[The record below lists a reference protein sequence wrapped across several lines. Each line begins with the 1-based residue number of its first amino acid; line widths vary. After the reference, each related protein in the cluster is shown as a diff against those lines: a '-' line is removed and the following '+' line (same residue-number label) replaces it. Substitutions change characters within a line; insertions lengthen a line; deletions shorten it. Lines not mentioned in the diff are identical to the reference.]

1 MPVKLNLSWTWTWP
15 QYSSSS
21 LKCSKNSGWLWHC
34 NENLKNPHHNSL
46 IINRRRRKASLFV
59 QLVPMFSA
67 HFLYIYKEEEEN
79 GVHATEASNTFSH
92 SNVWKNQMT
101 RCHCQKCS
109 VVIKQA
115 DGEKLQKNL
124 IYSHVRTI
132 GAAAW
137 PERKTSLTA
146 MSRWSVCT
154 ASPLSALCSVM
165 SLPL

>member
-1 MPVKLNLSWTWTWP
+1 MFLKQWMTATLQWKL
-15 QYSSSS
+15 Q
-21 LKCSKNSGWLWHC
+21 K
-34 NENLKNPHHNSL
+34 PHHNPL

-67 HFLYIYKEEEEN
+67 HFLYIYKEEEN

-92 SNVWKNQMT
+92 SNMWKNRMT

-109 VVIKQA
+109 VVIKEA
-115 DGEKLQKNL
+115 DGENLQKNV

-137 PERKTSLTA
+137 PERKTSLTV

-154 ASPLSALCSVM
+154 ASALSVLCSVM